1 MDLET
6 TRKALVAA
14 VEAKKAE
21 EPLLRAILLESTILP
36 YFADTLRQARK
47 VPVFDTITLADY
59 ICMSRTD
66 NPRFGAAFGKED
78 AFHRWQGL
86 DKAAM
91 PAIGILRIDYDYPPA
106 PGDIDHPNSYHYR
119 THQEIAKFLTFEAA
133 QAGEPLTAKQK
144 EHFDAAITR
153 LEAIPGVVGITGD
166 CGFLMNYQKEARR
179 QAKLPCFISA
189 VMQCH
194 ILSCSFSV
202 DEEFLVLTANGES
215 LRPSFNKML
224 AMAHVTDPERQARFH
239 VLGCENVDGFDAVA
253 KGEKVDVPRV
263 TPGIVKIASEA
274 VAKNPKIRAILLEC
288 TELPPYADSL
298 RRALKMPVLDA
309 ITLVDFFHSA
319 VTDNPVF
326 GIDFHAVEEE
336 AKVPPGTHDARL
348 RPAPSGSY
356 SLGDAV
362 APRSY
367 SVS

>member
-1 MDLET
+1 MH
-6 TRKALVAA
+6 
-14 VEAKKAE
+14 
-21 EPLLRAILLESTILP
+21 AII
-36 YFADTLRQARK
+36 
-47 VPVFDTITLADY
+47 
-59 ICMSRTD
+59 
-66 NPRFGAAFGKED
+66 
-78 AFHRWQGL
+78 
-86 DKAAM
+86 
-91 PAIGILRIDYDYPPA
+91 A
-106 PGDIDHPNSYHYR
+106 P
-119 THQEIAKFLTFEAA
+119 Q
-133 QAGEPLTAKQK
+133 
-144 EHFDAAITR
+144 AITR

-224 AMAHVTDPERQARFH
+224 TMAHVTDPERQARFH

-298 RRALKMPVLDA
+298 RRALKMPVRRHATLSNRERTAPPRPPAAHRIPAPSATVQVLDA

-336 AKVPPGTHDARL
+336 VKVPPGTHDARL
-348 RPAPSGSY
+348 RPARSGSY

-362 APRSY
+362 APRSH

>member
-91 PAIGILRIDYDYPPA
+91 PAIGILRIDYDSPPA

-144 EHFDAAITR
+144 EHFDA
-153 LEAIPGVVGITGD
+153 V
-166 CGFLMNYQKEARR
+166 
-179 QAKLPCFISA
+179 S
-189 VMQCH
+189 
-194 ILSCSFSV
+194 
-202 DEEFLVLTANGES
+202 TAT
-215 LRPSFNKML
+215 
-224 AMAHVTDPERQARFH
+224 AH
-239 VLGCENVDGFDAVA
+239 
-253 KGEKVDVPRV
+253 
-263 TPGIVKIASEA
+263 
-274 VAKNPKIRAILLEC
+274 
-288 TELPPYADSL
+288 
-298 RRALKMPVLDA
+298 
-309 ITLVDFFHSA
+309 
-319 VTDNPVF
+319 
-326 GIDFHAVEEE
+326 
-336 AKVPPGTHDARL
+336 
-348 RPAPSGSY
+348 
-356 SLGDAV
+356 
-362 APRSY
+362 
-367 SVS
+367 

>member
-1 MDLET
+1 MH
-6 TRKALVAA
+6 
-14 VEAKKAE
+14 
-21 EPLLRAILLESTILP
+21 AII
-36 YFADTLRQARK
+36 
-47 VPVFDTITLADY
+47 
-59 ICMSRTD
+59 
-66 NPRFGAAFGKED
+66 
-78 AFHRWQGL
+78 
-86 DKAAM
+86 
-91 PAIGILRIDYDYPPA
+91 A
-106 PGDIDHPNSYHYR
+106 P
-119 THQEIAKFLTFEAA
+119 Q
-133 QAGEPLTAKQK
+133 
-144 EHFDAAITR
+144 AITR

-224 AMAHVTDPERQARFH
+224 TMAHVTDPERQARFH

-253 KGEKVDVPRV
+253 KGEKVDVPRVTHCQALSHSSPSASHHLLLPPQVDVPRV

-298 RRALKMPVLDA
+298 RRALKMPVLDAISNRDHTAPPRPPAAHRIPAPSATVQVLDA

>member
-1 MDLET
+1 MH
-6 TRKALVAA
+6 
-14 VEAKKAE
+14 
-21 EPLLRAILLESTILP
+21 AII
-36 YFADTLRQARK
+36 
-47 VPVFDTITLADY
+47 
-59 ICMSRTD
+59 
-66 NPRFGAAFGKED
+66 
-78 AFHRWQGL
+78 
-86 DKAAM
+86 
-91 PAIGILRIDYDYPPA
+91 A
-106 PGDIDHPNSYHYR
+106 P
-119 THQEIAKFLTFEAA
+119 Q
-133 QAGEPLTAKQK
+133 
-144 EHFDAAITR
+144 AITR

-309 ITLVDFFHSA
+309 TGLSR
-319 VTDNPVF
+319 TGN
-326 GIDFHAVEEE
+326 
-336 AKVPPGTHDARL
+336 ARL
-348 RPAPSGSY
+348 LLVRRSPYTRSFRDCAGPRRDHARRLLPLRRHRQPRVRHRLPRRRGGSEGAARHSRRPIETSAERE
-356 SLGDAV
+356 LQ
-362 APRSY
+362 PRRRRGA
-367 SVS
+367 

>member
-1 MDLET
+1 M
-6 TRKALVAA
+6 
-14 VEAKKAE
+14 
-21 EPLLRAILLESTILP
+21 
-36 YFADTLRQARK
+36 
-47 VPVFDTITLADY
+47 
-59 ICMSRTD
+59 
-66 NPRFGAAFGKED
+66 
-78 AFHRWQGL
+78 
-86 DKAAM
+86 
-91 PAIGILRIDYDYPPA
+91 
-106 PGDIDHPNSYHYR
+106 
-119 THQEIAKFLTFEAA
+119 
-133 QAGEPLTAKQK
+133 
-144 EHFDAAITR
+144 
-153 LEAIPGVVGITGD
+153 
-166 CGFLMNYQKEARR
+166 
-179 QAKLPCFISA
+179 
-189 VMQCH
+189 
-194 ILSCSFSV
+194 
-202 DEEFLVLTANGES
+202 LTANGES

-224 AMAHVTDPERQARFH
+224 TMAHVTDPERQARFH

-336 AKVPPGTHDARL
+336 VKVPPGTHDARL
-348 RPAPSGSY
+348 RPARSGSY

>member
-1 MDLET
+1 MH
-6 TRKALVAA
+6 
-14 VEAKKAE
+14 
-21 EPLLRAILLESTILP
+21 AII
-36 YFADTLRQARK
+36 
-47 VPVFDTITLADY
+47 
-59 ICMSRTD
+59 
-66 NPRFGAAFGKED
+66 
-78 AFHRWQGL
+78 
-86 DKAAM
+86 
-91 PAIGILRIDYDYPPA
+91 A
-106 PGDIDHPNSYHYR
+106 P
-119 THQEIAKFLTFEAA
+119 Q
-133 QAGEPLTAKQK
+133 
-144 EHFDAAITR
+144 AITR

-309 ITLVDFFHSA
+309 TRRSR
-319 VTDNPVF
+319 TGN
-326 GIDFHAVEEE
+326 
-336 AKVPPGTHDARL
+336 ARL
-348 RPAPSGSY
+348 IRRPPLTVYPLLPRLCRCSTRSRSSTSSTPPSPTTRCSA
-356 SLGDAV
+356 STST
-362 APRSY
+362 PSRRK
-367 SVS
+367 

>member
-1 MDLET
+1 
-6 TRKALVAA
+6 
-14 VEAKKAE
+14 
-21 EPLLRAILLESTILP
+21 
-36 YFADTLRQARK
+36 
-47 VPVFDTITLADY
+47 
-59 ICMSRTD
+59 
-66 NPRFGAAFGKED
+66 
-78 AFHRWQGL
+78 
-86 DKAAM
+86 
-91 PAIGILRIDYDYPPA
+91 
-106 PGDIDHPNSYHYR
+106 
-119 THQEIAKFLTFEAA
+119 
-133 QAGEPLTAKQK
+133 
-144 EHFDAAITR
+144 
-153 LEAIPGVVGITGD
+153 
-166 CGFLMNYQKEARR
+166 MNYQKEARR

-224 AMAHVTDPERQARFH
+224 TMAHVTDPERQAWDASRTQRIAHAPHILTPLLTPLLLRQARFH

-298 RRALKMPVLDA
+298 RRALKMPVRRHATLSNRERTAPPRPPAAHRTPAPSATVQVLDA

-336 AKVPPGTHDARL
+336 VKVPPGTHDARL
-348 RPAPSGSY
+348 RPAQSGSY